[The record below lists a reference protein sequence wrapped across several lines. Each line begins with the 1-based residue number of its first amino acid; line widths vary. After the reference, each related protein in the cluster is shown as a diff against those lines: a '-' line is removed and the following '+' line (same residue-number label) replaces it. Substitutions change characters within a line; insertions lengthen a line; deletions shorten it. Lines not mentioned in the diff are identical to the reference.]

1 MLSAVLPCIARLSL
15 PTIQIRQKLFP
26 EKPGN
31 CRSKARIGFSC
42 STRKHRI
49 PFPAPRTFSG
59 TMVSHTML
67 FRGFPLYGRRYT
79 SPRTIRFFTAF
90 QRYTMS
96 TLALQDAQ
104 LPIAADDFN
113 ELEQR
118 VLRAVELLKAE
129 RQARAA
135 AEQNSATLQLLLDE
149 QSTELSRTQD
159 QVRTL
164 EKERDVVRQ
173 RVERLLTQ
181 LDEITA

>member
-1 MLSAVLPCIARLSL
+1 
-15 PTIQIRQKLFP
+15 
-26 EKPGN
+26 
-31 CRSKARIGFSC
+31 
-42 STRKHRI
+42 
-49 PFPAPRTFSG
+49 
-59 TMVSHTML
+59 
-67 FRGFPLYGRRYT
+67 
-79 SPRTIRFFTAF
+79 
-90 QRYTMS
+90 MS